1 MSVFLLQKNYELSM
15 VSLLSLLAS
24 YAETEN
30 QEKPYLV
37 KDGIKIIL

>member
-1 MSVFLLQKNYELSM
+1 MSVFLLQNNLELSM
-15 VSLLSLLAS
+15 VSLLSILSS
-24 YAETEN
+24 YAEIEN